1 MKHEAIQVLMAFGG
15 TFGFSVFFHI
25 DKKKL
30 IPVSIAGAFTW
41 ILYLASRHL
50 GASEMLGLFLASVA
64 SSIMAEVFARVMK
77 APSTVFVIPILVP
90 LIPGGNLYYTMS
102 HLVLGDTEEFNT
114 FLNLVLWEASSIAL
128 GVLVVLSL
136 VHLIRQLESYF
147 AKKSDL
153 PQVKS

>member
-1 MKHEAIQVLMAFGG
+1 MEHEAIQVLMAFGG

-41 ILYLASRHL
+41 ILYLAARHL
-50 GASEMLGLFLASVA
+50 GASEMLGLFLASMA
-64 SSIMAEVFARVMK
+64 SSIMAEVFARMMK

-102 HLVLGDTEEFNT
+102 HLVLGNTQKFNI
-114 FLNLVLWEASSIAL
+114 FLRLVLWEASSIAL
-128 GVLVVLSL
+128 GVIVILSIM
-136 VHLIRQLESYF
+136 HLIRQLEFYF
-147 AKKSDL
+147 AKTTI
-153 PQVKS
+153 